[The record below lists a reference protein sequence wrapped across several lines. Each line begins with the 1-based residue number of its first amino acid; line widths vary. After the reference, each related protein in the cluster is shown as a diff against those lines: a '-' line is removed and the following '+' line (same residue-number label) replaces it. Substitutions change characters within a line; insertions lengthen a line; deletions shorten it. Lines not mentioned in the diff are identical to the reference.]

1 MADDLVPFAPEWRP
15 DVVIGNLAAQ
25 AGGVDER
32 CCMSVP
38 YLAQAAEHEQLQWL
52 GGGVMRIMLDGE
64 KTDGQLTMLRS
75 AAPGGSAS
83 PVHVH
88 ACEDEIV
95 VLLEGSGIFWVGDQR
110 WELSEGGVAFLPRNV
125 PHAYRFTSPAIDML
139 AVCAPAG
146 TEDFFRAAGWDLS
159 RPRPDGWEITPA
171 SMAAAAAAT
180 GQTILG
186 PPLAADQ
193 MIPAAYLTGQQA
205 R

>member
-1 MADDLVPFAPEWRP
+1 
-15 DVVIGNLAAQ
+15 
-25 AGGVDER
+25 
-32 CCMSVP
+32 MSVP
-38 YLAQAAEHEQLQWL
+38 YLGQAADHEQLLWL

-64 KTDGQLTMLRS
+64 KTGGQLTMFRS
-75 AAPGGSAS
+75 AAAGGSAS

-88 ACEDEIV
+88 ASEDEIF
-95 VLLEGSGIFWVGDQR
+95 VLLQGSGIFWVGDQR
-110 WELSEGGVAFLPRNV
+110 WELSQGGVAFLPRNV
-125 PHAYRFTSPAIDML
+125 PHAYRFTSETVDML

-146 TEDFFRAAGWDLS
+146 IEAFFRAAGWDLS

-193 MIPAAYLTGQQA
+193 MIPQAYLAAQQP